1 MSTIANETVLEAL
14 AETIYEEI
22 VRANFRDLDPSEELL
37 VYEIACDRALAQF
50 P

>member
-1 MSTIANETVLEAL
+1 MSTIANETVLEDL

-22 VRANFRDLDPSEELL
+22 VRANFRDLAPSEELL

>member
-1 MSTIANETVLEAL
+1 MSTIQNEAVLEDL
-14 AETIYEEI
+14 AETIYNEI
-22 VRANFRDLDPSEELL
+22 VTANFRDLDPSEEIL